1 MTEPIDP
8 DVQALAEKVFTLARE
23 GDAALLQA
31 YIDEGV
37 PANLTN
43 GKGDTLLIL
52 AAYHEHLDSV
62 RVLLGRGADPD
73 RVNDNGQ
80 TALGSAVVRKAGDIV
95 TALLDAGADPDAGHQ
110 SAPDIARFFALDE
123 MLALL
128 THHRGTGGS
137 APS

>member
-1 MTEPIDP
+1 MVDP
-8 DVQALAEKVFTLARE
+8 DVQELAQKLFDAARD
-23 GDAALLQA
+23 GDAALLAA

-52 AAYHEHLDSV
+52 AAYHTHADAV
-62 RVLLGRGADPD
+62 RVLLDRKADTD

-80 TALGSAVVRKAGDIV
+80 TALGSAVVRKSTEIV
-95 TALLDAGADPDAGHQ
+95 TMLLDAGADPDAGAR
-110 SAPDIARFFALDE
+110 SASDVARFFKLDE

-128 THHRGTGGS
+128 ELRS
-137 APS
+137 AS